1 MFNDVSRRREFRQ
14 LYGGRVASSMYKLS
28 VKVGPR
34 KGQGLG
40 KVQHLEALG
49 SREQGCCAGF
59 DLAREQ

>member
-1 MFNDVSRRREFRQ
+1 MFNDVSRRQEFRQ

-40 KVQHLEALG
+40 KGTAPRG
-49 SREQGCCAGF
+49 SRF
-59 DLAREQ
+59 KRARMLCWV

>member
-1 MFNDVSRRREFRQ
+1 MMCHAGENSDNCTVGGLRQACTSSRLRWVPERGKD
-14 LYGGRVASSMYKLS
+14 LA
-28 VKVGPR
+28 
-34 KGQGLG
+34 